1 MPKNHIH
8 LPLSNDPAVR
18 LLPWIVGLMVYLAT
32 MTLAGGLLV
41 AALAAEWSAG
51 LTGTVT
57 IHIVAA
63 DDTAAADLDAQVEQ
77 AVRLALKTPGVVS
90 AEPMPQEKVA
100 ALLPP
105 WLGATA
111 GIADLPLPRI
121 IDVRINEDETDVA
134 ALKSRVEA
142 EIAGAGLDDHQL
154 WRDRLVT
161 FLRVMELIAIVMVM
175 LIGITTVSVVVFA
188 TRSGLAVH
196 SDAIEIL
203 HLVGAYDEYIP
214 GQFQSQAL
222 ALGLKGGAAGSVAG
236 LISLLGLAF
245 AASNLDSELLPFF
258 LFQPWHWPILV
269 SLPLAAALIVRQT
282 AKRTVLRALR
292 RML

>member
-1 MPKNHIH
+1 MAKNHID

-100 ALLPP
+100 ALLAP

-121 IDVRINEDETDVA
+121 IDVGINEDETDVA

-203 HLVGAYDEYIP
+203 HLVGAYDEYIA